1 MKYISFAIPC
11 YNSEAYMEK
20 AINSIL
26 VGGEDVEIIVVN
38 DGSKDGTQKIAERY
52 QEKYPTIVKAVEKEN
67 GGHGDAVNCGLAHA
81 TGKYF
86 KVVDSDDWVDEEALY
101 KILDVLKK
109 FEEEEKQVDMLLAN
123 YVYEK
128 EGMEHKKV
136 IEYKNV
142 LPQEE
147 IFGWNDV

>member
-67 GGHGDAVNCGLAHA
+67 GGHGYWWITLYFFTLQTRKLYPHFTARSYRPDTTLIGFPSINC
-81 TGKYF
+81 F
-86 KVVDSDDWVDEEALY
+86 
-101 KILDVLKK
+101 ILS
-109 FEEEEKQVDMLLAN
+109 AR
-123 YVYEK
+123 
-128 EGMEHKKV
+128 
-136 IEYKNV
+136 IETNRCLVSSPFQPICGVKRT
-142 LPQEE
+142 
-147 IFGWNDV
+147 